1 MDNKTIIEL
10 LLKEATDIKNR
21 IRVLEDDIK
30 TLDNN
35 NSLFTNEVVK
45 RFMNDLKL
53 KKQNQL
59 TESLSALEA
68 ISICINEIM

>member
-35 NSLFTNEVVK
+35 DSLFTNEVVK

>member
-10 LLKEATDIKNR
+10 LLKEATDTKNR

-35 NSLFTNEVVK
+35 DSLFTNEVVK